1 MSCTF
6 AWVGAPFCTMSA
18 STSAFRCGL
27 EREANAVAIAHVKRQ
42 RLYAER
48 SVLPSSYHPADLH

>member
-1 MSCTF
+1 MSCMF

-18 STSAFRCGL
+18 STCFFTAAS
-27 EREANAVAIAHVKRQ
+27 ERESNAVAIAHVKRQ

-48 SVLPSSYHPADLH
+48 LCCRPSYRPADLR